1 MKGSSGS
8 QRRRVLF
15 MSPFPPRLDATHGGG
30 RVVAQTIARLAERER
45 VALLCLRLE
54 TEPPA
59 DELLRERCE
68 LLEEVPRPLV
78 GSSPMRLWAQR
89 QRLPLLLSGAPQWVV
104 GCSVA
109 AYGERLRRVLRSWRP
124 DVVQMEYAVMGQY
137 AGLVDRAAAARVL
150 VEHDAGQGGGA
161 RSWRRYRASAMKR
174 VDAVVVFTPRDQEVL
189 RPLARSTPV
198 ARIPFAADIPS
209 TALDPAGHDPPSVL
223 FVGNYSH
230 APNVEAARRLVEVI
244 FPRLRERYPELVL
257 HLVGEGLP
265 DDLVGPGVVATG
277 RVDDVTPYLDGAAV
291 VVAPLSS
298 GGGMRVKVLEALA
311 AGKAVVGTQLAVD
324 GLDVTDGKEV
334 LLAGDDDAFVTE
346 VLTLLADP
354 ELRRRQAC
362 RARAWALANLGWDA
376 SIRAYQE
383 LYESLLER
391 RGAAAP

>member
-1 MKGSSGS
+1 MKGSR
-8 QRRRVLF
+8 QRRVLF
-15 MSPFPPRLDATHGGG
+15 MTPFPPRLDATHGGG

-59 DELLRERCE
+59 DELLRERCD

-109 AYGERLRRVLRSWRP
+109 AYGERLRSIMGSWQP

-137 AGLVDRAAAARVL
+137 GRLVDRTAAARVL
-150 VEHDAGQGGGA
+150 VEHDAGQGGGG
-161 RSWRRYRASAMKR
+161 RSWRRYRASVMKR
-174 VDAVVVFTPRDQEVL
+174 ADAVVVFTRRDEEVL
-189 RPLARSTPV
+189 RPLAGAVPL
-198 ARIPFAADIPS
+198 ARIPFATDISS
-209 TALDPAGHDPPSVL
+209 TALNPAGHDPPSLL

-230 APNVEAARRLVEVI
+230 EPNVEAARRLAKTI
-244 FPRLRERYPELVL
+244 FPRLRERHPELVL

-265 DDLVGPGVVATG
+265 DDVVGPGAVATG
-277 RVDDVTPYLDGAAV
+277 WVDDLTPYLDAAAV

-311 AGKAVVGTQLAVD
+311 AGKAVVSSPLAVD
-324 GLDVTDGKEV
+324 GVDVTDGEEV
-334 LLAGDDDAFVTE
+334 LLAGDDDAFVGA
-346 VLTLLADP
+346 VLTLLADV
-354 ELRRRQAC
+354 ERRRVQAG
-362 RARAWALANLGWDA
+362 RARAWALANLSWDA

>member
-1 MKGSSGS
+1 MKGS

-15 MSPFPPRLDATHGGG
+15 MTPFPPRLDATHGGG

-59 DELLRERCE
+59 DELLRERCD
-68 LLEEVPRPLV
+68 LFEEVPRPLV

-109 AYGERLRRVLRSWRP
+109 AYGERLRSILGSWRP

-137 AGLVDRAAAARVL
+137 ARLVDRAATARVL
-150 VEHDAGQGGGA
+150 VEHDAGQGGGG
-161 RSWRRYRASAMKR
+161 RSWRRYRSSVMKR
-174 VDAVVVFTPRDQEVL
+174 ADAVVVFTRRDEEVL
-189 RPLARSTPV
+189 RPLAGAAPL

-209 TALDPAGHDPPSVL
+209 AALDPTGHDPPSLL

-230 APNVEAARRLVEVI
+230 EPNVEAARRLAERI

-257 HLVGEGLP
+257 YLVGEGLP
-265 DDLVGPGVVATG
+265 NDLVGPGAVATG
-277 RVDDVTPYLDGAAV
+277 WVDDVTPYLDGAAV
-291 VVAPLSS
+291 VVVPLSS

-311 AGKAVVGTQLAVD
+311 AGKAVVASPLAVD

-334 LLAGDDDAFVTE
+334 LLAGDDDAFVSE
-346 VLTLLADP
+346 VLMLLADP
-354 ELRRRQAC
+354 ERRRAQAS
-362 RARAWALANLGWDA
+362 RARAWALANLSWDT
-376 SIRAYQE
+376 SIRAYQK
-383 LYESLLER
+383 LYDSLLER
-391 RGAAAP
+391 RGAEAP